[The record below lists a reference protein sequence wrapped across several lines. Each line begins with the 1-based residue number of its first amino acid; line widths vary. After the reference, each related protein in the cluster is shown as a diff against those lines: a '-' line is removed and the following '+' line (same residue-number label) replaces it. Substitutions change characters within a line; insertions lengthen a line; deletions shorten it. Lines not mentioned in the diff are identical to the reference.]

1 MWVQGLT
8 IGSDEW
14 PSAEFS
20 SACARLYTILYNAV
34 NSPHSVPHCLLG
46 LHRDNSPAMP
56 SPTPVALLSPARRTA
71 PSKNLGLQI
80 QQKLRE
86 RILHWHYP
94 PGHHLGEQELCDELS
109 ASRIPVR
116 EALRALAEQGLVDKI
131 PNRGCYVQQP
141 DAERINHLYDFRL
154 ALELFV
160 VDTLA
165 PRGLPPELLARQRAF
180 WGPLEHVAPRE
191 MIDGT
196 ALVEADEA
204 FHLELAQT
212 LGNPYIIDS
221 LKDTND
227 RLRFMRL
234 VVATTPNRVRT
245 TAAEHLKI
253 LQALARKDGVKARQ
267 FLIQNLQHARNKV
280 EAAIAKALTEAHHRQ
295 R

>member
-1 MWVQGLT
+1 MPH
-8 IGSDEW
+8 S
-14 PSAEFS
+14 PSA
-20 SACARLYTILYNAV
+20 A
-34 NSPHSVPHCLLG
+34 
-46 LHRDNSPAMP
+46 P
-56 SPTPVALLSPARRTA
+56 SPPARRTA
-71 PSKNLGLQI
+71 SPNTLGLQI

-141 DAERINHLYDFRL
+141 DADRIHHLYDFRL

-160 VDTLA
+160 VDALA
-165 PRGLPPELLARQRAF
+165 PRGLPPELVARQRAC
-180 WGPLEHVAPRE
+180 WEPLEHIGPRE
-191 MIDGT
+191 AIDGT
-196 ALVEADEA
+196 MLVQADEA

-227 RLRFMRL
+227 RLRFVRL
-234 VVATTPNRVRT
+234 VVATTPNRIRT
-245 TAAEHLKI
+245 TASEHLKI
-253 LQALARKDGVKARQ
+253 LMALARKDGVKARH
-267 FLIQNLQHARNKV
+267 FLTQNLQHARSKI
-280 EAAIAKALTEAHHRQ
+280 ETAIAQALTSAHRRQ

>member
-1 MWVQGLT
+1 MPL
-8 IGSDEW
+8 
-14 PSAEFS
+14 
-20 SACARLYTILYNAV
+20 
-34 NSPHSVPHCLLG
+34 SPLAA
-46 LHRDNSPAMP
+46 PA
-56 SPTPVALLSPARRTA
+56 LPARRTA
-71 PSKNLGLQI
+71 PPNNLGLQI

-116 EALRALAEQGLVDKI
+116 EALRALAEQGLVDQI
-131 PNRGCYVQQP
+131 PNRGCFVQQP
-141 DAERINHLYDFRL
+141 DAERINQLYEFRL

-165 PRGLPPELLARQRAF
+165 PRGLPPELVARQRSY
-180 WGPLEHVAPRE
+180 WEPLQHITPRE
-191 MIDGT
+191 AIDGT
-196 ALVEADEA
+196 ALVRADEA

-227 RLRFMRL
+227 RLRFVRL
-234 VVATTPNRVRT
+234 VVTTTPNRIRT
-245 TAAEHLKI
+245 TASEHLKI
-253 LQALARKDGVKARQ
+253 LLALARKDGEKARH
-267 FLIQNLQHARNKV
+267 FLRQNLQHARNKV
-280 EAAIAKALTEAHHRQ
+280 ETAIARALTAAHRRQ

>member
-1 MWVQGLT
+1 
-8 IGSDEW
+8 
-14 PSAEFS
+14 
-20 SACARLYTILYNAV
+20 
-34 NSPHSVPHCLLG
+34 
-46 LHRDNSPAMP
+46 
-56 SPTPVALLSPARRTA
+56 
-71 PSKNLGLQI
+71 LGLQI

-165 PRGLPPELLARQRAF
+165 LRGLPPELVTRQRAY
-180 WGPLEHVAPRE
+180 WEPLENVSPRE
-191 MIDGT
+191 AIDGM
-196 ALVEADEA
+196 ALVQADEG
-204 FHLELAQT
+204 FHMELAQT
-212 LGNPYIIDS
+212 AGNPYVIDS

-227 RLRFMRL
+227 RLRFVRL
-234 VVATTPNRVRT
+234 VVATTPNRIRT
-245 TAAEHLKI
+245 TATEHLKI
-253 LQALARKDGVKARQ
+253 LMALARKDGVKARF
-267 FLIQNLQHARNKV
+267 FLTQNLQHARNKV
-280 EAAIAKALTEAHHRQ
+280 ESAIAQALTAAHRRQ